1 MKFISLAVSAA
12 VIAFVPGLH
21 ESAIAQQADYL
32 CFMTTQSGQIID
44 LSESVCQLKESA
56 PTAAK
61 PNNDQAFIE
70 DYKRTVSNYP
80 DMRDQLLARV
90 EGSPEQGIS
99 EAKNVCSELEAGLSL
114 DEIQQNQASED
125 FEKVSIF
132 NTSVIST
139 LATKY
144 YCPQFR
150 Q

>member
-1 MKFISLAVSAA
+1 MKFLRLAVSAA
-12 VIAFVPGLH
+12 VISFVPGLH
-21 ESAIAQQADYL
+21 GSAIAQQADYL

-44 LSESVCQLKESA
+44 LSESICQMKESA
-56 PTAAK
+56 PTANP
-61 PNNDQAFIE
+61 PNGDQAFIE

-90 EGSPEQGIS
+90 EESPEQGIS

-114 DEIQQNQASED
+114 DEIQQNQVTED
-125 FEKVSIF
+125 FEKANVF
-132 NTSVIST
+132 NVSVISA